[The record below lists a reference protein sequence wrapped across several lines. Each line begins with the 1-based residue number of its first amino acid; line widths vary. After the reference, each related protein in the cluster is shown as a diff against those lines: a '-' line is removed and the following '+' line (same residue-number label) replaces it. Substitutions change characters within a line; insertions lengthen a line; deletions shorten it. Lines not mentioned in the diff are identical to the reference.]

1 MEAVGIILEANP
13 FHNGH
18 KYLIEEGKKLF
29 PNATFIAITSTSFT
43 MRGEISILDKFTKTK
58 ILLEQGFDI
67 VLELP
72 ISFTLQSADYFSLA
86 SIKIL
91 NKMQVRT
98 ILAGSENSNLNLY
111 DKIYKLSKTKEF
123 DEKFKSNLTK
133 KNSYKITFSNT
144 LSDLKVSFE
153 ELENFNK
160 PNATLAFQYYKVIKD
175 LNLPINL
182 HLIKRTNNYYQKE
195 PNQTNIASA
204 SYIRE
209 NINNYQEIAELIPYE
224 PHFINLTEAEKII
237 MELIKYQTMTYPL
250 SNPFININGN
260 IEGLDHY
267 IMKNGNFESTYQT
280 LLDSLKNKKYSTSR
294 IRRLL
299 ISLLIKLQAI
309 NSNDTDYLRILGL
322 NNVGTKYI
330 NKFSKTIKNE
340 LFSSPNELTT
350 QNIHLNYEILTTKLY
365 GIITNNQYLYKNEYK
380 LPIKKEA

>member
-98 ILAGSENSNLNLY
+98 ILAGSENPNLNLY

-133 KNSYKITFSNT
+133 KDSYKITFSNT

-153 ELENFNK
+153 ELDNFNK

-209 NINNYQEIAELIPYE
+209 NINNYQEITKLIPYE
-224 PHFINLTEAEKII
+224 PHFINLTEAEKVI

-299 ISLLIKLQAI
+299 ISLLIKLQTI
-309 NSNDTDYLRILGL
+309 NPNDTDYLRILGL
-322 NNVGTKYI
+322 NSVGTKYI
-330 NKFSKTIKNE
+330 NKLSKAIKNE

-350 QNIHLNYEILTTKLY
+350 QNIHLNYEILATKLY